1 MQNDIIDSKLIKPV
15 SALAKKRQLKLVCTL
30 DDLRAVSYLAK
41 PIRFKNQL
49 SSAILFDFEG
59 QVYAYVNHCMH
70 MHRPLNCEQD
80 AVFDETGRY
89 LRCSMHGFIFD
100 PKTGEC
106 QSPVCFGQ
114 RLQALRVEEIDGAI
128 YFAEKHLL
136 LID

>member
-1 MQNDIIDSKLIKPV
+1 MANAYTKPACTRRELNEARFLIRQIHFKKLP
-15 SALAKKRQLKLVCTL
+15 T
-30 DDLRAVSYLAK
+30 
-41 PIRFKNQL
+41 
-49 SSAILFDFEG
+49 SAIIFVFEERA
-59 QVYAYVNHCMH
+59 YAYINHCMH

-80 AVFDETGRY
+80 AIFDETGSY

-114 RLQALRVEEIDGAI
+114 RLQALRLEEHDGTL
-128 YFAEKHLL
+128 YFAEKQLT

>member
-1 MQNDIIDSKLIKPV
+1 MANDKSKQVCTLNELHETRFLIRQISYKKQPV
-15 SALAKKRQLKLVCTL
+15 SAIIFAFE
-30 DDLRAVSYLAK
+30 DRA
-41 PIRFKNQL
+41 
-49 SSAILFDFEG
+49 
-59 QVYAYVNHCMH
+59 YAYVNHCMH

-80 AVFDETGRY
+80 AIFDETGKF

-114 RLQALRVEEIDGAI
+114 SLQALRLEEIDVI
-128 YFAEKHLL
+128 LYFSEKHLT

>member
-1 MQNDIIDSKLIKPV
+1 MIKTGSAMITKNKKLACTRRELQETRFIIRHINFKKQPV
-15 SALAKKRQLKLVCTL
+15 
-30 DDLRAVSYLAK
+30 
-41 PIRFKNQL
+41 
-49 SSAILFDFEG
+49 SAILFAFEDG
-59 QVYAYVNHCMH
+59 AYAYVNHCMH

-80 AVFDETGRY
+80 AIFDETGQY

-114 RLQALRVEEIDGAI
+114 HLQALRLEEIDGTL
-128 YFAEKHLL
+128 YFAEKHVT